1 MLASKPSRGNFV
13 AMPIFIADLECGVRF
28 LKSKTLA
35 DTKNTL
41 SLSAFTQTN
50 AEAGMVLLGGFY
62 CTFTFAGNRNER
74 LCRRSCLCQCL
85 VLRKRRSNVMSEA
98 FELFN
103 GIPCVLAYYAN

>member
-50 AEAGMVLLGGFY
+50 AEAGMVLLGGFIAHLHLLEIEVSA
-62 CTFTFAGNRNER
+62 CADA
-74 LCRRSCLCQCL
+74 
-85 VLRKRRSNVMSEA
+85 VV
-98 FELFN
+98 
-103 GIPCVLAYYAN
+103 CVSV